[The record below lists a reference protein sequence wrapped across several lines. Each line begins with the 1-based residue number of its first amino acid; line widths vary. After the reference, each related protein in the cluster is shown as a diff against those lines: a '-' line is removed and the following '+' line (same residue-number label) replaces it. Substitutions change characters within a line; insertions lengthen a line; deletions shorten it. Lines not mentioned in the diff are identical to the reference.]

1 MSFNQN
7 MVNHKQIHQ
16 FIVLNSYYNVQYNP
30 SIRRPRQFI
39 RLLHGGRGKQTL
51 EQQYIKEVRRDLLY
65 KYTVMVI
72 KYRVLCTTNCTA
84 L

>member
-30 SIRRPRQFI
+30 SIRRHFI
-39 RLLHGGRGKQTL
+39 RLLLGGRGKQTL
-51 EQQYIKEVRRDLLY
+51 EQYIKEVRRDLLY
-65 KYTVMVI
+65 KYRVMVI